1 MVKRAGAVET
11 GQAGG
16 AGEPELVASFCAA
29 AGTSSARTQTQA
41 SRRQRRFMKLLP
53 DHLQAN
59 GNKTA
64 FLTRSFWPQARRED
78 NLFRV

>member
-29 AGTSSARTQTQA
+29 AGTSSARTQPQA
-41 SRRQRRFMKLLP
+41 SQRQRRFME
-53 DHLQAN
+53 
-59 GNKTA
+59 
-64 FLTRSFWPQARRED
+64 TRRIISEPARIKQP
-78 NLFRV
+78 F